1 MANDIKRNNANVTGL
16 DLAMK
21 VDLTNV
27 ILEQLR
33 KAGVD
38 YEQLSILSPTALQ
51 ILAYNTLFD
60 SVSLSV
66 NNIKRE
72 SSLLTCTNSSSLY
85 NQLVQ
90 HVTDITLSK
99 PSELNMYIRI
109 PLSDVSR
116 LGRVVQAN
124 TYELIYSN
132 ENVVTLDRLPFIAK
146 TPIHYIRYTKSET
159 KEDVRVFYKN
169 LDGTIQNVVTQ
180 TMIFGN
186 QRYVVFKA
194 TFHQVTIERQE
205 FTFSDAQLDKFI
217 VKAKNPIHDFNLYY
231 RDNQGEVEVPIGKRL
246 FFTRGTGKFLEY
258 KILSNSSVSI
268 EHKFTSG
275 GFRPEVGGILRV
287 ELLTTTGQNVKFV
300 GAADLGKTV
309 PDSLQIEYYPEFDIF
324 ESIGGRLANDDK
336 ELLRQYII
344 KLKGS
349 RQRIDTESD
358 MGNFLRNYPGSSVF
372 KPRLVVNDI
381 KRLFNIY
388 TVLTF
393 KHKLGTVDREF
404 TVPTDSGTINID
416 LTKLK
421 KLQLDGT
428 WWYSFDSTCGIHSV
442 QDISGSSYVYEDTI
456 DTTKPSEGDNKTNY
470 YYVSPFIY
478 TYAETENFCR
488 SFMDAQYNEPY
499 ETLVTF
505 DEANKM
511 VNSRFINTN
520 LRMHDYLD
528 EFNKRVFK
536 ITTEIRADNTNYHI
550 TDTNFKAELIL
561 HNKEEEPITIPAYV
575 EDLKEDNKYRL
586 TFFLKTDRKIYNKF
600 VNISYV
606 KTYHSV
612 GDEPI
617 PEETALVPVKQD
629 VELKLYTIDDTS
641 VDKPETHVVTYGS
654 TIEIFKEV
662 TPNLWLQ
669 TNMNYNGNMD
679 FILMPLVSLDFYR
692 LYKNQEKINQEIK
705 SIFDFIKTEI
715 YGELDMFSTHGFT
728 VRQLQET
735 LFSVSIKFAKT
746 YGRSKFLNVGNI
758 KTDPIYN
765 LQLKPSVYLRKIDV
779 EFDETAIASELN
791 SILINHDYQMSDLHM
806 SSLCTDVLTNAA
818 DSVSILQFINFD
830 TYPADYHLIRKNEI
844 DVGNDDVP
852 EVVSIEPKFNK
863 ELGIYEYGMIFKE
876 I

>member
-1 MANDIKRNNANVTGL
+1 MADIVNKLNITSL

-21 VDLTNV
+21 VDLNNV

-33 KAGVD
+33 SAGVD
-38 YEQLSILSPTALQ
+38 EEQLSILSPTALM

-60 SVSLSV
+60 SVSLAV
-66 NNIKRE
+66 NNVKRE

-99 PSELNMYIRI
+99 PSELNMYVRI
-109 PLSDVSR
+109 PLSDIQK
-116 LGRVVQAN
+116 LGKIVQAN
-124 TYELIYSN
+124 TYELEYTN
-132 ENVVTLDRLPFIAK
+132 DNVVILDNLPFISK
-146 TPIHYIRYTKSET
+146 IKVHYVRYTKSES

-169 LDGTIQNVVTQ
+169 IDGTIQNVVTQ
-180 TMIFGN
+180 TMFFEN

-194 TFHQVTIERQE
+194 PFHQVTVENQE

-217 VKAKNPIHDFNLYY
+217 VKAKNPIYDFNLYY
-231 RDNQGEVEVPIGKRL
+231 KENQGDEEIPIGKRL

-258 KILSNSSVSI
+258 KILSNSAVSI

-287 ELLTTTGQNVKFV
+287 ELFTTSGENIKFV

-309 PDSLQIEYYPEFDIF
+309 PDSLMVEYYPEFDVF

-358 MGNFLRNYPGSSVF
+358 MGNFLRNYEGSSVF
-372 KPRLVVNDI
+372 QPRLIVNDI
-381 KRLFNIY
+381 KRMFNIY
-388 TVLTF
+388 TILTF

-404 TVPTDSGTINID
+404 TVPTDSGTVNIQ
-416 LTKLK
+416 LNKLP

-428 WWYSFDSTCGIHSV
+428 WWYCFDSTCGIHSV
-442 QDISGSSYVYEDTI
+442 QDNLISSYTFDPKINVEE
-456 DTTKPSEGDNKTNY
+456 PSKGDNKNNY

-488 SFMDAQYNEPY
+488 SFMDAQYDEPY

-505 DEANKM
+505 DEANKA

-520 LRMHDYLD
+520 LRMHDYL
-528 EFNKRVFK
+528 NKNGDRIFK
-536 ITTEIRADNTNYHI
+536 ITTEIRADNTNFKI
-550 TDTNFKAELIL
+550 TPTNFRAELVIQDK
-561 HNKEEEPITIPAYV
+561 KEDFITIPGHV
-575 EDLKEDNKYRL
+575 EDQGSDNKYTL
-586 TFFLKTDRKIYNKF
+586 TFFLKTDRKIYDKYFN
-600 VNISYV
+600 VNFIDPL
-606 KTYHSV
+606 KE
-612 GDEPI
+612 DN
-617 PEETALVPVKQD
+617 PEVNALIPVKQN
-629 VELKLYTIDDTS
+629 VELKLYTIDDT
-641 VDKPETHVVTYGS
+641 VEIPIETHVVSYGCDF
-654 TIEIFKEV
+654 EFFKEV

-679 FILMPLVSLDFYR
+679 FVLMPLVSLDFYR
-692 LYKNQEKINQEIK
+692 LYKNKEKINQEIM
-705 SIFDFIKTEI
+705 SIFDFIKTEV

-735 LFSVSIKFAKT
+735 LFTVSIKFAKT
-746 YGRSKFLNVGNI
+746 YGRSKFLNVGNVH
-758 KTDPIYN
+758 TEPIYN
-765 LQLKPSVYLRKIDV
+765 LQLKPSVYLRKLDS

-791 SILINHDYQMSDLHM
+791 NMLITHDYQMSDLHM
-806 SSLCTDVLTNAA
+806 SSLCTDVLTNAG

-830 TYPADYHLIRKNEI
+830 TYPSDYHLIRKNEVDI
-844 DVGNDDVP
+844 GNDDVP
-852 EVVSIEPKFNK
+852 EVVSIEPRFN
-863 ELGIYEYGMIFKE
+863 EDLGIYEYGMEFKD